1 MKISRTFAA
10 ASKDPMRNHGKA
22 DVVFADTAHIKNRL
36 RQRNRVIKQN
46 TPIIAERQIR
56 LINASLSI
64 CNADFFKSL
73 PIANSTEQTVNR
85 NTLQVNMTA
94 TQKISPSTPYIA
106 IINGCPIK
114 ITLL

>member
-1 MKISRTFAA
+1 MERQT
-10 ASKDPMRNHGKA
+10 
-22 DVVFADTAHIKNRL
+22 VVFAEYCSTSKIGCGRE
-36 RQRNRVIKQN
+36 IEFTKQN

>member
-1 MKISRTFAA
+1 MERQT
-10 ASKDPMRNHGKA
+10 
-22 DVVFADTAHIKNRL
+22 VVFAEYCSTSKIGCGRE
-36 RQRNRVIKQN
+36 IEFTKQN

-64 CNADFFKSL
+64 CPADFLRSL

-85 NTLQVNMTA
+85 NTLQVNSDSYA
-94 TQKISPSTPYIA
+94 KSRSPLPYIH